1 MCSLSIPIP
10 FVIQHIWLKIFCCC
24 VRLSWLRTF
33 IKSSVYFFR
42 FVFLSQFAL
51 AITER
56 RVLNP
61 FNYGSL
67 FLPLILLV
75 FISNI

>member
-1 MCSLSIPIP
+1 MLSGHSYLFCDPAY
-10 FVIQHIWLKIFCCC
+10 FGKHILQLCEVKLVESIDQIFCI
-24 VRLSWLRTF
+24 F
-33 IKSSVYFFR
+33 FSVF
-42 FVFLSQFAL
+42 FLSQLAL
-51 AITER
+51 VITER

-75 FISNI
+75 FISSI